1 MPSRPAALGPVA
13 IVPAAGA
20 SRRMGEPKLVLPFG
34 ETTVIGATL
43 AALLDGG
50 AARVC
55 VVTRPDDDDLRRRLR
70 DLPGVIL
77 AINPEPERGML
88 SSILAGLEALGGP
101 EALRARGEALLVS
114 PADLPALSA
123 RTVAA
128 VIAALRSG
136 SGAGASLA
144 VPVHR
149 SGGGGQGP
157 RWKRGHPLGIS
168 PARIAELPGLDP
180 EIGLR
185 QLLDRAAPDG
195 AEVVEV
201 PVDDPG
207 CVRDVDT
214 PEDYRRLTR
223 G

>member
-1 MPSRPAALGPVA
+1 
-13 IVPAAGA
+13 
-20 SRRMGEPKLVLPFG
+20 MGEPKLVLPFGGPAPSGESG

-70 DLPGVIL
+70 DLPGVVP

-101 EALRARGEALLVS
+101 EALRARGETLLVS

-123 RTVAA
+123 ETVAA

-157 RWKRGHPLGIS
+157 RWKRGHPLGIA
-168 PARIAELPGLDP
+168 PARNAELPGLDP

-185 QLLDRAAPDG
+185 QLLDRAGPDG

-223 G
+223 D